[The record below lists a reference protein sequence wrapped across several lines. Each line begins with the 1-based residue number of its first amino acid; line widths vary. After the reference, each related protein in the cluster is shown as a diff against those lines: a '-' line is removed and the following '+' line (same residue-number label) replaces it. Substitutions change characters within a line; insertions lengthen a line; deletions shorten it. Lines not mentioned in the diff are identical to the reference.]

1 MVLLHTQQ
9 TVKYLR
15 VAPAAIWILDYFLTL
30 EHEVR
35 LFSSMGCWSIATVM
49 FIVARYAPVAWIISE
64 IYVTLGPQ
72 IVETC
77 LASYRTSGMS
87 LFFIMLAAEGEFVD
101 IKNENSYVSGLL
113 LSRILAL
120 WHSNRKIKLLLLAS
134 YLLFVVSMVICN
146 VLVGFLLESICVPTS
161 TLSNLEVAT
170 KAERLI
176 MGQFISAALFELTAI
191 TLTMYYS
198 IQLRSNG
205 IRSISRFASTLLKG
219 SLLYALSLFAISV
232 VNTVSFA
239 LPVSWQGQG
248 GIVDVFQGVLHGVL
262 ASRILFG
269 LRDLGDTGQNEDH
282 DHFFTSYISLPP
294 TQCVSQTI
302 PMTVL
307 HAESNP

>member
-35 LFSSMGCWSIATVM
+35 LFSSIGCWNIATVM
-49 FIVARYAPVAWIISE
+49 FIVTRYAPVVWIISE

-72 IVETC
+72 IAETC
-77 LASYRTSGMS
+77 LASYRTSETS
-87 LFFIMLAAEGEFVD
+87 LFLIMLAAE
-101 IKNENSYVSGLL
+101 SLL

-120 WHSNRKIKLLLLAS
+120 WHRNRKIKLFILAS

-146 VLVGFLLESICVPTS
+146 VLVGFMLESICAPTS
-161 TLSNLEVAT
+161 TLGNLEVAT
-170 KAERLI
+170 KAEHLI
-176 MGQFISAALFELTAI
+176 MGQFISAALFELTVI
-191 TLTMYYS
+191 TLTMYHS

-205 IRSISRFASTLLKG
+205 IRSIGRFVSTLLKG
-219 SLLYALSLFAISV
+219 SLLYALSLCAISV
-232 VNTVSFA
+232 INIVSFA

-262 ASRILFG
+262 ASRILFD
-269 LRDLGDTGQNEDH
+269 LRNLGDTGQNEDH

>member
-87 LFFIMLAAEGEFVD
+87 LFFIMLAAE
-101 IKNENSYVSGLL
+101 GLL